1 MSVTVIAVFLALVL
15 LLAVALLV
23 VVAVSAGHLDV
34 KDAKWGRAIDEA
46 NRHLNGVG
54 EVPKFLERL
63 DNRAG

>member
-1 MSVTVIAVFLALVL
+1 MSVAVIAVFLVLVL
-15 LLAVALLV
+15 LLAVARLV

-63 DNRAG
+63 DHRAG